1 MIKLI
6 ELNKETVTIEMGKD
20 DLIKLRL
27 MLTKGKRLLNMRGD
41 SLSESET
48 AILWNITAIKNI
60 ATRGMVSQEDSIAWV
75 KDVAER
81 VSEEAKVKDDRA
93 EGPYVNSEC
102 ARRLMEKS
110 DASDSAD
117 ACDSETAPPK
127 EGAWFDP
134 NTSKYGV
141 DRAT

>member
-6 ELNKETVTIEMGKD
+6 ELNKETVTLEMDKA

-27 MLTKGKRLLNMRGD
+27 MMTRGKNLLEMRGG

-60 ATRGMVSQEDSIAWV
+60 ATRGMIIPEDALAWV

-93 EGPYVNSEC
+93 EVPYVNSEC

-117 ACDSETAPPK
+117 ACDSETAAPK